1 MSQTHVLKC
10 WPAPWEAMRVGRK
23 TFEYRLN
30 DRGYQVGDVLVLQE
44 YNPELDSLTNE
55 VLLMR
60 VVYVLEGGQFGVP
73 PKYCVM
79 SVEPLA
85 PFGSTPQPS
94 EESKS

>member
-30 DRGYQVGDVLVLQE
+30 DRDYQVGDVLVLQE
-44 YNPELDSLTNE
+44 YNPELDSLTRE

-60 VVYVLEGGQFGVP
+60 VVYVLAGGQFGIP
-73 PKYCVM
+73 EKYCVM
-79 SVEPLA
+79 SVEPLV
-85 PFGSTPQPS
+85 PFESTEKRS
-94 EESKS
+94 AGK